1 MDFYPSQIADVIL
14 LVPEVIGDY
23 RGFFMETWRQN
34 KLEEAGIS
42 ADFVQEN
49 HSKSCQHVL
58 RGLHYQIQ
66 NPQGKLIRVVKGAVF
81 DVAVDLRRHK
91 STFGQWVG
99 HTISADNKHLLWIPP
114 EFAHGFYV
122 MTEDAEF
129 VYKCTDYYN
138 PEGER
143 CIKWDD
149 PDINIEWPLEGTNPL
164 ISDKDM
170 RGTSFKKA
178 EVFD

>member
-1 MDFYPSQIADVIL
+1 MDFYPSEISDVVL
-14 LVPEVIGDY
+14 LVPKVIGDD
-23 RGFFMETWRQN
+23 RGFFMETWRKN
-34 KLEEAGIS
+34 ILEDAGINT
-42 ADFVQEN
+42 DFVQEN
-49 HSKSCQHVL
+49 HSKSRQGVL

-99 HTISADNKHLLWIPP
+99 HTISAENKHLLWIPP

-122 MTEDAEF
+122 LSEDAEF

-138 PEGER
+138 PDGER

-149 PDINIEWPLEGTNPL
+149 PDIGIDWPLEGTNPL
-164 ISDKDM
+164 VSDKDM
-170 RGTSFKKA
+170 RGTSFKEA
-178 EVFD
+178 EVF

>member
-14 LVPEVIGDY
+14 LVPDVIGDD
-23 RGFFMETWRQN
+23 RGFFMETWR
-34 KLEEAGIS
+34 KKTLEKAGIN

-49 HSKSCQHVL
+49 HSKSRQGVL

-99 HTISADNKHLLWIPP
+99 HTISAKNKHLLWIPP

-149 PDINIEWPLEGTNPL
+149 PDIGIEWPLGGTNPL
-164 ISDKDM
+164 VSDKDM
-170 RGTSFKKA
+170 RGTSFKEA
-178 EVFD
+178 EVF